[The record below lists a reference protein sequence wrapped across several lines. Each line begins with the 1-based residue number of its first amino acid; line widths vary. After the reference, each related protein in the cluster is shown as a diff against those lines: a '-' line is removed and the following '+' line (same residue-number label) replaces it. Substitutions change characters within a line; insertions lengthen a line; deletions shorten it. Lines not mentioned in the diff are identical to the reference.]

1 VILPARFAP
10 RILMR
15 CAQLLW
21 GIALRATPEAMRR
34 EDAPRRLNWRK
45 LGGVAGMLQS
55 SAV

>member
-45 LGGVAGMLQS
+45 LDGVAGMIQS